1 MNLKFSQLPLKEEVL
16 NQDIFPIL
24 SDGNN
29 YVTPINAIFNF
40 LSGDKLIE
48 VYTSY
53 VSNSGIWTSNTKILN
68 DTYTT
73 YNSNSSNYVLKNS
86 PEVARW
92 NSNYSTTSSLSS
104 KWNNAS
110 TYVNEISS
118 NFIFS
123 DSTLVPNS
131 SSIKNIIAISQS
143 NYNQLTY
150 IDPSTFYVIAS

>member
-1 MNLKFSQLPLKEEVL
+1 MNLKFSQLPLKEEL
-16 NQDIFPIL
+16 SNQDIFPIL

-53 VSNSGIWTSNTKILN
+53 VSNSGTWTNDTKILN
-68 DTYTT
+68 SVYTT
-73 YNSNSSNYVLKNS
+73 YYKNSSNYVLKDS
-86 PEVARW
+86 PEVAKW

-104 KWNNAS
+104 NWNDVS
-110 TYVNEISS
+110 TYVNKISS

-131 SSIKNIIAISQS
+131 SSITNIIAITQS